1 MHIEFLVA
9 TFSAGLAIPARLRL
23 VRDDGS
29 AVDIRTDARRN
40 SRSLFWEYFRDCAF
54 SLAEMETAIHRHAP
68 SKMRVLIEM
77 LAPLRPKIPRNVNG
91 AFSKL
96 FEDFPHVR
104 MGICYDPECG
114 AAGVTHGHAY
124 QMGAVLPEACFHTRS
139 HARAWLDRDP
149 PLDAMA
155 LRRQIDGWPLPDS
168 APVAVICSMTAANQV
183 A

>member
-1 MHIEFLVA
+1 MHVEFLVA

-23 VRDDGS
+23 ARDDGS
-29 AVDIRTDARRN
+29 AIDIRTDARKN
-40 SRSLFWEYFRDCAF
+40 SLIPFWGHFQDCAF

-68 SKMRVLIEM
+68 SKVRVLIEM

-91 AFSKL
+91 AFSRL

-104 MGICYDPECG
+104 MGICYDHECE

-124 QMGAVLPEACFHTRS
+124 RMGQVLPEARFHTRS
-139 HARAWLDRDP
+139 HARAWLDHDP
-149 PLDAMA
+149 PLDAVA
-155 LRRQIDGWPLPDS
+155 LRRQVDGWPLPDS
-168 APVAVICSMTAANQV
+168 APVAVICSMMAANQV